1 MYPRSIHFLGA
12 NPPAWKVKAQMPN
25 GPQAAPTPTVSA
37 SGPSELRT
45 KSGKNEFNPVQPII
59 RNALNAHDSCCNEK
73 PGKKSIPENVFS
85 HICCVSSL
93 VGSVQLCFSSW
104 LPLTACNWKSSDAT
118 FEDGFRD
125 LDVDLL
131 DSFCLSPPNINPG
144 RAKYANIFLL
154 IS

>member
-1 MYPRSIHFLGA
+1 MTTARMAQKCGTKYVPKKPRNWWLSGSETIHFWGA

-73 PGKKSIPENVFS
+73 SGKKHSRECIFPYLLRLQPCLLRAALLFFLASPN
-85 HICCVSSL
+85 
-93 VGSVQLCFSSW
+93 SVQL
-104 LPLTACNWKSSDAT
+104 
-118 FEDGFRD
+118 EVFRCH
-125 LDVDLL
+125 L
-131 DSFCLSPPNINPG
+131 
-144 RAKYANIFLL
+144 
-154 IS
+154 